1 MAEQT
6 IRGYPLSRQQKRLW
20 QFLQYETA
28 FAVQAALLLT
38 GRLDRERLRQSFAR
52 MVDRHEILRTTFRQP
67 SGLTLPIQVVGDEA
81 EPIWKEIDVPLGEA
95 PLLDVVET
103 LLQRDRQPLR
113 VADHSLL
120 GCTLGVVDGSRH
132 LLLITASPLVAD
144 LESLY
149 LAVED
154 AMRIYAGAG
163 RDSGDEEPLQYAAF
177 AAWQAEILENEE
189 ATLGRKYWRSQDVAA
204 LCGIEHP
211 LVRHLSEPGDER
223 VERVEREIDPSLVS
237 ALDDLG
243 RRTGRTDPQL
253 YLACWCA
260 LLGRL

>member
-149 LAVED
+149 LAAED
-154 AMRIYAGAG
+154 AMRDFMVSVGGAG
-163 RDSGDEEPLQYAAF
+163 DLP
-177 AAWQAEILENEE
+177 
-189 ATLGRKYWRSQDVAA
+189 
-204 LCGIEHP
+204 EHP
-211 LVRHLSEPGDER
+211 LLEKRDGVPDFRNPARSGRHAQSTHYAAGTRPFTSPR
-223 VERVEREIDPSLVS
+223 SHISPAMSRIPSRAVGIS
-237 ALDDLG
+237 RCSFG
-243 RRTGRTDPQL
+243 
-253 YLACWCA
+253 ACWLHDA
-260 LLGRL
+260 